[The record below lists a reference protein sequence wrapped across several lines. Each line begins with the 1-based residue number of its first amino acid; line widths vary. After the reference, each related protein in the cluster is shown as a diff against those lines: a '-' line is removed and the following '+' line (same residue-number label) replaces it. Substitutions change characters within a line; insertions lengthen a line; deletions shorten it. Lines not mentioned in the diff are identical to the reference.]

1 MIRRAVGVLA
11 LAAALASP
19 APAQQTLERADSLAS
34 AGRAEEARS
43 ALLGWWEAQASGAS
57 RADLQRALWLRGL
70 LTVDP
75 SQAALD
81 YQRLVVEYPGGPY
94 TDGALLRLA
103 QVERAAGRP
112 ERALAY
118 LRALV
123 RDYPSSPQRLRARGL
138 IEAVEAEAER
148 TAAAAPRP
156 EATTR
161 GEPAATEPA
170 RTPPADPAAE
180 RRDPAAPPASP
191 APGAP
196 SSSARGEAASGA
208 FSVQLGAFSAEGR
221 ARDLAARARSAGLDT
236 RLVRVRGSA
245 LVRVRVGR
253 FPGPGP
259 AERRLAEIRSRGFDA
274 LVVADADREEEV
286 P

>member
-1 MIRRAVGVLA
+1 MIRRAVAVLA
-11 LAAALASP
+11 LAAALAP
-19 APAQQTLERADSLAS
+19 AARAQEALERADALAS
-34 AGRAEEARS
+34 AGHAEEARS
-43 ALLGWWEAQASGAS
+43 ALLGWWQAEASRAP

-103 QVERAAGRP
+103 QIERAAGRP

-123 RDYPSSPQRLRARGL
+123 RDYPASPQRLRARGL

-156 EATTR
+156 E
-161 GEPAATEPA
+161 PAPTPPETPA
-170 RTPPADPAAE
+170 DPAPVRPIPDTPPADPAPSAGRAE
-180 RRDPAAPPASP
+180 T
-191 APGAP
+191 
-196 SSSARGEAASGA
+196 ASGA

-221 ARDLAARARSAGLDT
+221 ARELAARARSSGLDP
-236 RLVRVRGSA
+236 RLVRVPGST

-253 FPGPGP
+253 FIGPEP